1 MLWYVVS
8 YFILSFVLIIIHR
21 SGPDASNLGWHEND
35 RGVSFKFG
43 ADVVD
48 KVCEEDFELNSIFV
62 F

>member
-1 MLWYVVS
+1 MVCSFLLH
-8 YFILSFVLIIIHR
+8 FILVLIIIYR